1 MVSDICSTLGLSY
14 VHTTLLS
21 KTEVKDAISKH
32 HMSEMVDII
41 KTKPK
46 LDSIKD
52 DDFSEVQ
59 DYFKDKS
66 VENVRLGFHIRTEM
80 VDKIQGNFK
89 NKFRVK
95 GTVSDGLICIE
106 CLQGEILT
114 QSHCLSCELNE

>member
-1 MVSDICSTLGLSY
+1 
-14 VHTTLLS
+14 
-21 KTEVKDAISKH
+21 
-32 HMSEMVDII
+32 MSEMVDII

-52 DDFSEVQ
+52 DDFREVQ

-95 GTVSDGLICIE
+95 GTVSDGLICTE

-114 QSHCLSCELNE
+114 QSHCLSCPAWDGIREGLDVNRISDLVNFLRRLLQEKAKV